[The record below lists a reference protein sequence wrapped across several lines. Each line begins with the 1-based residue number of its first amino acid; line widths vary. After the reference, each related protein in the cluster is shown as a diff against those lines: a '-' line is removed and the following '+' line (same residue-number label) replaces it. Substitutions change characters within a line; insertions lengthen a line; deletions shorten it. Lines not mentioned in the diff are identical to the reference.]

1 MNKHSSTPSC
11 VVLFLKLNEHL
22 ISIYVFPWHFPINST
37 IRWCSKYE
45 LFLCKN
51 ITQQVIV
58 FWQFQRI
65 KPSLMQLP
73 LFHCL
78 QVITI
83 FSYFQVRYFFLG
95 FFYILLMS
103 EVVRRVSMNIT
114 NKKKYFIIILLCYHC
129 RYHVCKTFV
138 SSYHT
143 CHHSPRLIITKIIC
157 CCITDITS
165 KTMVWRW
172 SSEFVTFSIE
182 ISRKW

>member
-1 MNKHSSTPSC
+1 MFSHDIFQLTVPSGDAA
-11 VVLFLKLNEHL
+11 
-22 ISIYVFPWHFPINST
+22 I
-37 IRWCSKYE
+37 YE

-78 QVITI
+78 QVIAI
-83 FSYFQVRYFFLG
+83 FNYFQVRYFFLG

-114 NKKKYFIIILLCYHC
+114 NKKKFL
-129 RYHVCKTFV
+129 
-138 SSYHT
+138 SSYY
-143 CHHSPRLIITKIIC
+143 CVIIVDIMFVKRLYHRITHVIIHQG
-157 CCITDITS
+157 
-165 KTMVWRW
+165 
-172 SSEFVTFSIE
+172 
-182 ISRKW
+182 

>member
-1 MNKHSSTPSC
+1 MFSHDIFQLTVPSGDAA
-11 VVLFLKLNEHL
+11 
-22 ISIYVFPWHFPINST
+22 I
-37 IRWCSKYE
+37 YE

-83 FSYFQVRYFFLG
+83 FNYFQVRYFFLG

-165 KTMVWRW
+165 KTMVWR
-172 SSEFVTFSIE
+172 
-182 ISRKW
+182 